1 MKMSEVSKI
10 ENKYK
15 HHVVVM
21 KDAGIKYI
29 GDFLDSLVV
38 AKIIVPSHVE
48 VDFKISQKSISS
60 LRKTDLAISISTLRK
75 MPYVI
80 AYYLMKYKK
89 DLEEN
94 DTISDCKKK
103 IGGIDDNIKKYK
115 SIFGYKAD
123 KCLELIDKGE
133 DLRQIVLK

>member
-1 MKMSEVSKI
+1 MSEASKI

-48 VDFKISQKSISS
+48 ADFRISQKTISS
-60 LRKTDLAISISTLRK
+60 LRKTDLSISISTLRK

-80 AYYLMKYKK
+80 AYYLMEYKK

-103 IGGIDDNIKKYK
+103 LGGIDDNIKKYQ

-123 KCLELIDKGE
+123 ICLDLIDKGE